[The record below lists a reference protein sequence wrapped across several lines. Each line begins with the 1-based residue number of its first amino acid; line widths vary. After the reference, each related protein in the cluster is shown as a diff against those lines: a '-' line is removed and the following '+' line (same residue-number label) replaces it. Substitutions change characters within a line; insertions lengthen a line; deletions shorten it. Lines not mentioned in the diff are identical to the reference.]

1 MTNLVRR
8 SDVVLFPNPRRV
20 LARLFLPGQEL
31 HYQGVSRAD
40 AIIGRVLAMSD
51 EHVLTT
57 LKSVLYQFSDR
68 HRDVSAIFS
77 EHFGLVRHRIKGAL
91 PVGPR
96 AQLIGACFTQEYAV
110 EAAALFNPSIV
121 AHPDQSALRPGE
133 LRFVMSLRAV
143 GEGHTSSIEF
153 RTGVIGPDGSLNVDE
168 PAPYLEVGRFGPAPL
183 SRELIRAMLD
193 DETSSYV
200 LSLLPAEFDLAVLES
215 ALASVGRDRL
225 TRASTDALIDRIRQI
240 AAGGYRLEFDA
251 DIPLSART
259 IFPSTEGESHG
270 IEDARFAR
278 FVEDDGTVSYYATY
292 TAFDGERV
300 SPRLMRTHDF
310 TTFEV
315 SQLAGQSAQDKGM
328 ALFPRRI
335 DGSYWMLSRWDRE
348 NVSVARSDDLRIW
361 GDATTIHRP
370 TEPWEVIQLGNCG
383 SPIETEAGWLVLTHG
398 VGAVRTYAMGAIL
411 LDLADPTRV
420 IGRLNEP
427 LLVPEGRER
436 NGYVPSVVYSC
447 GALIHDGVLV
457 LPYGCSDSAVRF
469 GFADVKQLLA
479 RFS

>member
-8 SDVVLFPNPRRV
+8 SDVVLLPNPRRV

-31 HYQGVSRAD
+31 HFQGVSRAD

-51 EHVLTT
+51 ADVLTT
-57 LKSVLYQFSDR
+57 LTAVTHHFASR
-68 HRDVSAIFS
+68 HRDISAVFA
-77 EHFGLVRHRIKGAL
+77 EHFGLVRHRIKGTL
-91 PVGPR
+91 PGGPR
-96 AQLIGACFTQEYAV
+96 AQLMGACFTQEYAV
-110 EAAALFNPSIV
+110 EAAALFNPSMV
-121 AHPDQSALRPGE
+121 AHPDQSGLEPAQ
-133 LRFVMSLRAV
+133 LRFIMSVRAV
-143 GEGHTSSIEF
+143 GEGHISSIEF
-153 RTGVIGPDGSLNVDE
+153 RTGVIGSDDLLTVDE
-168 PAPYLEVGRFGPAPL
+168 PARYLEVGRFGPAPL

-193 DETSSYV
+193 DEASSYV
-200 LSLLPAEFDLAVLES
+200 LSLLPPKFDLSVLES

-225 TRASTDALIDRIRQI
+225 TRGSTDVLIERIRRI
-240 AAGGYRLEFDA
+240 ASGGYTLEFDS
-251 DIPLSART
+251 DITLSARA

-270 IEDARFAR
+270 IEDARFTR

-292 TAFDGERV
+292 TAFNGDRV
-300 SPRLMRTHDF
+300 SPRLMHTADF

-315 SQLAGQSAQDKGM
+315 SQLAGESAQDKGM
-328 ALFPRRI
+328 ALFPRKI

-348 NVSVARSDDLRIW
+348 NISVAQSEDLRIW
-361 GDATTIHRP
+361 GPATTIHRP
-370 TEPWEVIQLGNCG
+370 TEPWELIQLGNCG

-420 IGRLNEP
+420 IGRLSEP
-427 LLVPEGRER
+427 LLVPEGDER

-447 GALIHDGVLV
+447 GALIHDDVLV

-469 GFADVKQLLA
+469 GFVDVRELLA